1 MMYFS
6 PIMEPYNLIC
16 GKHFKWQQGV
26 KQGYE
31 KIYIYTFK
39 ICMYIYMYII
49 IFLNNVYFIQQGLMC
64 IIIHIIQ
71 NNSKYI
77 YNFTQFYLFKI
88 ILFIYLK

>member
-1 MMYFS
+1 
-6 PIMEPYNLIC
+6 
-16 GKHFKWQQGV
+16 
-26 KQGYE
+26 
-31 KIYIYTFK
+31 
-39 ICMYIYMYII
+39 MYII